1 MQESETPEDG
11 PMRRQ
16 SGQPSTIILAL
27 EFPTN
32 RIVLT
37 QGEVTKLCTSQWTRL
52 TMKREVRPQAYST
65 WPPPVFSQHILR
77 RTRSYEHRHRMKL
90 DTREG
95 ITSPRRIDIPV
106 YIAHETYTAYGDIP
120 KLMVIAL
127 GVLSDGTSPKRA
139 QEIEKT
145 VTIRSRGYGNG
156 NTATFLRNIMS
167 DIFACTLH
175 SHALSWDK
183 IKCECF
189 LTLAALKLYTQQK
202 HTAHLALW
210 GAQWPGVQG
219 ALWRTERQSLT
230 DGGREEHP
238 VQVVEVLVAVDG
250 GSDIDLITVEAWYTG
265 SARRSIRYS
274 IMRSKTATPSSSS
287 DTPLATGRL
296 PDCPQPFPRDAIIRT
311 AGDRI
316 LLWKMRQRESMTPK
330 KKCKAAEV
338 DEDNAGCRCYRRRS
352 LKRTRQRE

>member
-1 MQESETPEDG
+1 MHTTLTCTEL
-11 PMRRQ
+11 
-16 SGQPSTIILAL
+16 GQDQV
-27 EFPTN
+27 
-32 RIVLT
+32 RVL
-37 QGEVTKLCTSQWTRL
+37 
-52 TMKREVRPQAYST
+52 P
-65 WPPPVFSQHILR
+65 HI
-77 RTRSYEHRHRMKL
+77 
-90 DTREG
+90 G
-95 ITSPRRIDIPV
+95 
-106 YIAHETYTAYGDIP
+106 
-120 KLMVIAL
+120 
-127 GVLSDGTSPKRA
+127 SPKA
-139 QEIEKT
+139 IH
-145 VTIRSRGYGNG
+145 
-156 NTATFLRNIMS
+156 ATK
-167 DIFACTLH
+167 AH
-175 SHALSWDK
+175 SPS
-183 IKCECF
+183 CF
-189 LTLAALKLYTQQK
+189 VGCPMAWCARCS
-202 HTAHLALW
+202 
-210 GAQWPGVQG
+210 
-219 ALWRTERQSLT
+219 RTERQSLT